1 MSCEYISITVQNP
14 DPISH
19 VNLMISPPGFQMKQ
33 HWHAF
38 YHINRIMEGS
48 VTIEIDGG
56 SYEIEAGCVVVLP
69 PNLPHTL
76 YSIGGYKQIGIDVEC
91 INDSRGILSEIES
104 LCSGFVV
111 EKLSLT
117 DYAAQESMDRMRHI
131 LSNPT
136 KGNIMRSLNIAESQ
150 ILDLLEAIRNER
162 VDSFSDQFNA
172 MLSQHKPWQ
181 LSLSDMCRILCLSRT
196 QLERRSKKAFG
207 CGASEYCARLRYSMV
222 CDLLRSD
229 NTLEAIAE
237 KTGFY
242 DSSHLSRFFLSRAG
256 MTPGQYRK
264 IV

>member
-1 MSCEYISITVQNP
+1 M
-14 DPISH
+14 ISH
-19 VNLMISPPGFQMKQ
+19 PGFKMEQ
-33 HWHAF
+33 HSHAF

-48 VTIEIDGG
+48 VTIVIDGRAH
-56 SYEIEAGCVVVLP
+56 EIEAGCTVVLP

-76 YSIGGYKQIGIDVEC
+76 YSRGGYKQIGIDVEC
-91 INDSRGILSEIES
+91 VNDSRGILSELES
-104 LCSGFVV
+104 LCNSFTL
-111 EKLSLT
+111 KKIPLT
-117 DYAAQESMDRMRHI
+117 DYSAREAMDRMKDI

-162 VDSFSDQFNA
+162 GDSFSDRFNA

-242 DSSHLSRFFLSRAG
+242 DSCHLSRFFTSRAG